1 MRPNDKN
8 RIMCPDCGR
17 PKMQFE
23 SERKAQDFI
32 KYNADDF
39 ENGGESLR
47 AYYCNACCC
56 WHISHKQYWSGYGK
70 ELDNKIE
77 SFKQQKGNSGKRL
90 DKLIRSSSIE
100 PAVRQAE
107 EIYPQLNL
115 TYQPRKYIRNIIN
128 DFLRDHEEYQ
138 DSPALR
144 NEIAHLYNIDS
155 RKKKKNKI

>member
-1 MRPNDKN
+1 MKPNEKSLVV
-8 RIMCPDCGR
+8 CPDCGK

-23 SERKAQDFI
+23 SEKKALNFI
-32 KYNADDF
+32 KWNADDF
-39 ENGGESLR
+39 ESGGESLR

-56 WHISHKQYWSGYGK
+56 WHISHKQYRSGYGK
-70 ELDNKIE
+70 ELNDKIE

-90 DKLIRSSSIE
+90 DKLIRSSNIE

-107 EIYPQLNL
+107 EIYPQLDL
-115 TYQPRKYIRNIIN
+115 EFKLRKDLRSTIN

-155 RKKKKNKI
+155 RKKKKNKV